1 MRHISLIFIG
11 LLLLVACKPEEVYID
26 GNNVPNYADIPTLR
40 VEQYVN
46 SVFIDMLGRAATDQ
60 ERGLYV
66 SQLESAGNSIAARKN
81 FVAQLQNAS
90 ATESE
95 FYYKLYTDL
104 KGKYLNSSTDAS
116 VEEEFT
122 TLAYIAHYDSLQ
134 GNYLVSQLEW
144 IEANKVLAV
153 LSIPDNMQNI
163 GLAFNEACR
172 IMMYNSIYDDLNMGT
187 FNFVNASFDQ
197 NFFRFPTQS
206 EFDNVYN
213 SIEVNTSGVF
223 FGQTISSKQDY
234 LDVLIHSNEFFE
246 GGVRW
251 MYRSYLS
258 RDASD
263 NEVYVLLDV
272 MKEDQGYLEVQQ
284 VIFSSD
290 EYAGF

>member
-1 MRHISLIFIG
+1 MSVV
-11 LLLLVACKPEEVYID
+11 LLAGCRPEEVFVD
-26 GNNVPNYADIPTLR
+26 GNNVPNYSDVPTLR

-46 SVFIDMLGRAATDQ
+46 SVFIDMLGRAATEE
-60 ERGLYV
+60 ERSLYV

-81 FVAQLQNAS
+81 FVSQLQNS
-90 ATESE
+90 SSTSSE
-95 FYYKLYTDL
+95 FFYKLYTDL
-104 KGKYLNSSTDAS
+104 KGRYLNSSTDAS
-116 VEEEFT
+116 IQEEFT

-153 LSIPDNMQNI
+153 LSIPENMQVN
-163 GLAFNEACR
+163 GLALNEACR

-213 SIEVNTSGVF
+213 SIEINTSGVF

>member
-1 MRHISLIFIG
+1 MRYISLIFIG
-11 LLLLVACKPEEVYID
+11 LILLAGCKPDEVYID

-60 ERGLYV
+60 ERGFYV
-66 SQLESAGNSIAARKN
+66 SQLESAGNSIASRKN
-81 FVAQLQNAS
+81 FVAQLQNAN
-90 ATESE
+90 ATASE
-95 FYYKLYTDL
+95 FYFKLYTDL
-104 KGKYLNSSTDAS
+104 KGRYLNSSTDAS
-116 VEEEFT
+116 VEEEYT

-134 GNYLVSQLEW
+134 GNYLISQLEW

-153 LSIPDNMQNI
+153 LSIPENMQNI

-187 FNFVNASFDQ
+187 FNFVNAGFDQ